1 MSKQSETGFISE
13 IDLTNYPPFKDGGIE
28 LKGENEIQSLIK
40 FYLENK
46 KIVDSKGKNIDPVV
60 NAQRF
65 KINCIVGENGVG
77 KSRLLKQ
84 IIEQKHGE
92 HEVLLDDFFILS
104 QSFLKDYISWE
115 WWSFSNINKQIFW
128 ENLPSGQAYGF
139 NGLLSWLFVF
149 DYLNDGIFF
158 WVFNNNKKYDLLFMD
173 TAKGDF
179 FPFRVK
185 FKGKI
190 EKDSENDDKDSKND
204 DKDKNKNYPT
214 ISDTFWKWEDTKKM
228 LDLLPKLYEQLNKD
242 KEDKEDIED
251 IEDKDNKDNKISR
264 ILERMKDIISFICIK
279 KIKGDWLLN
288 HYEDLK
294 RELKDKSPFNKQI
307 DQKSI
312 DMLWEKIRTIPKQNN
327 CGVGGDWSWNEVLKA
342 VLSYFRNLRLSSTKD
357 AALSFSEQNLL
368 IKLFFEKIFWN
379 VDLQYDESIKF
390 SALSSGEKIIAL
402 RLWNIYREILRLQ
415 SEKKKDFLILIDEPD
430 LHLHLDWQRQYI
442 QKLIDVFSTLPSD
455 IKLHFIIATHS
466 PFLISDLPTES
477 IVALKKDDKWSTE
490 VLKLKKNSTFWAN
503 FVDLIRSGFF
513 FKDQML
519 MWSFA
524 EEIIKKIAEDE
535 RRDIL
540 ENDENWISIKKKEDL
555 EERGKLKEFIG
566 DDFLRDNLLYFK
578 P

>member
-1 MSKQSETGFISE
+1 MNKQLETGFISE
-13 IDLTNYPPFKDGGIE
+13 IDLTKCPPFRGGSIQ

-46 KIVDSKGKNIDPVV
+46 KIVDSKENGIDPAI

-104 QSFLKDYISWE
+104 QCFLKDYVSWE

-149 DYLNDGIFF
+149 DYLNDEIFF
-158 WVFNNNKKYDLLFMD
+158 WAFNNKKKYDLLFMD
-173 TAKGDF
+173 TTKGDF

-190 EKDSENDDKDSKND
+190 EKDSKND
-204 DKDKNKNYPT
+204 DKDKNKNYLT
-214 ISDTFWKWEDTKKM
+214 VSDTFWKWEDAKEM

-242 KEDKEDIED
+242 IK
-251 IEDKDNKDNKISR
+251 NKGNQISY

-279 KIKGDWLLN
+279 KIKGDLLLN

-327 CGVGGDWSWNEVLKA
+327 CDVSGDWSWNEVLKA
-342 VLSYFRNLRLSSTKD
+342 VLSYFRNLRPSSTKD
-357 AALSFSEQNLL
+357 AVLSFSEQNLL

-402 RLWNIYREILRLQ
+402 RLWNIYREIIRLQ
-415 SEKKKDFLILIDEPD
+415 REKKKDFLILIDEPD

-455 IKLHFIIATHS
+455 IKLHFVIATHS

-477 IVALKKDDKWSTE
+477 IVALKKDDKWNTE
-490 VLKLKKNSTFWAN
+490 VLELKKNSTFWAN

-519 MWSFA
+519 MWSFGEA
-524 EEIIKKIAEDE
+524 IIKQIAEDE

-540 ENDENWISIKKKEDL
+540 DHKLQKTDKEQKSESLENIKKM
-555 EERGKLKEFIG
+555 IW

>member
-1 MSKQSETGFISE
+1 MSKQSGTGFISE
-13 IDLTNYPPFKDGGIE
+13 IDLTNYPPFKDGRI
-28 LKGENEIQSLIK
+28 LFKGENEIQSLIK

-46 KIVDSKGKNIDPVV
+46 KIVDSKGNDIDPVV
-60 NAQRF
+60 NAKRF
-65 KINCIVGENGVG
+65 KINCIIGENGVG

-104 QSFLKDYISWE
+104 QCFLKDYISWE

-149 DYLNDGIFF
+149 DYLNDEIFF
-158 WVFNNNKKYDLLFMD
+158 WAFNNKKKCDLLFMD
-173 TAKGDF
+173 TTKGDF

-190 EKDSENDDKDSKND
+190 DKDSKND
-204 DKDKNKNYPT
+204 DKGSKNDDKDKNYPT
-214 ISDTFWKWEDTKKM
+214 VSDTFWKWEDAKEM

-242 KEDKEDIED
+242 IK
-251 IEDKDNKDNKISR
+251 NKDNQISY

-279 KIKGDWLLN
+279 KIKGDLLLN

-307 DQKSI
+307 DQETI
-312 DMLWEKIRTIPKQNN
+312 DMLWKKIRTIPKQNN
-327 CGVGGDWSWNEVLKA
+327 CGVGRDWSWNEVLKA
-342 VLSYFRNLRLSSTKD
+342 VLSYFRNLRPSSTKD

-402 RLWNIYREILRLQ
+402 RLWNIYREIIRLQ

-442 QKLIDVFSTLPSD
+442 QKLIDVFATLPSD

-466 PFLISDLPTES
+466 PFLISDLPTEC
-477 IVALKKDDKWSTE
+477 IIALKKDDKWSTE

-503 FVDLIRSGFF
+503 FVDLIRNGFF

-524 EEIIKKIAEDE
+524 EKIIRKIAKEKRRLISKWKKDFQSEIVTLEDM
-535 RRDIL
+535 I
-540 ENDENWISIKKKEDL
+540 W
-555 EERGKLKEFIG
+555 
-566 DDFLRDNLLYFK
+566 DDFLRSSLLYFN
-578 P
+578 

>member
-1 MSKQSETGFISE
+1 MSKQSETGFISD
-13 IDLTNYPPFKDGGIE
+13 INLTKCPPFKDECIE
-28 LKGENEIQSLIK
+28 VKGENEIQALIK

-46 KIVDSKGKNIDPVV
+46 KIVDSEGNDIDPVV

-104 QSFLKDYISWE
+104 QCFLKDYISWE

-149 DYLNDGIFF
+149 DYLNDEIFF
-158 WVFNNNKKYDLLFMD
+158 WAFNNKKKYDLLFMD
-173 TAKGDF
+173 TTKGDF

-190 EKDSENDDKDSKND
+190 EKDSKKGDDKDK
-204 DKDKNKNYPT
+204 KDKNKNYPT
-214 ISDTFWKWEDTKKM
+214 VSDAFWKWEDTKEM

-242 KEDKEDIED
+242 REDLE
-251 IEDKDNKDNKISR
+251 NKDNKISH
-264 ILERMKDIISFICIK
+264 ILERMQYIILFICTKYINW
-279 KIKGDWLLN
+279 DLLLN
-288 HYEDLK
+288 RYENLK
-294 RELKDKSPFNKQI
+294 KALWENPFFDKKNNQE
-307 DQKSI
+307 SI
-312 DMLWEKIRTIPKQNN
+312 ALLWEKIITIPEDILDEKNDKFKKKSNKFNYDQH
-327 CGVGGDWSWNEVLKA
+327 WNIVLEKVLK
-342 VLSYFRNLRLSSTKD
+342 YFRDIASSTNKKTD
-357 AALSFSEQNLL
+357 FSFAEQNLL

-415 SEKKKDFLILIDEPD
+415 SENKKNFLILIDEPD

-442 QKLIDVFSTLPSD
+442 QKLIDVFATLSSD

-466 PFLISDLPTES
+466 PFLISDLPTEC
-477 IVALKKDDKWSTE
+477 IIALKKDNAWNTE
-490 VLKLKKNSTFWAN
+490 VLELKKNSTFWAN
-503 FVDLIRSGFF
+503 FVDLIKNGFF

-524 EEIIKKIAEDE
+524 EEVIKQIAEDE

-540 ENDENWISIKKKEDL
+540 ENDANWISIKKNGDL
-555 EERGKLKEFIG
+555 EERGKLKELIG

-578 P
+578 PY